1 MIIIVMKRATK
12 LSLSAL
18 ILWAMTLSVH
28 AQGNNFP
35 FVKTFEYGY
44 FKHFGIG
51 ASAGLDGIGFDA
63 AAAAGDY
70 LGLRAGVSFMPKISY
85 EHNFGLHD
93 NDPDITDDVDIKAKL
108 NVCDFKFLVDVYPS
122 KNGSFHFT
130 VGAFIGSDKFV
141 KATNTSMFI
150 KNPAKYGKI
159 GLTLG
164 DKRVTTDEHGYAQA
178 DLVVNS
184 FKPYLGLG
192 FGRAVPRKRVGVSFD
207 FGLKF
212 WGKPAL
218 GATVVDD
225 WGQKSYH
232 KFKYTELT
240 DDDDEDLKDGLKIAS
255 KVFAFPVLTL
265 RLSGR
270 IL

>member
-1 MIIIVMKRATK
+1 MKKIIKPF
-12 LSLSAL
+12 LLAL

-35 FVKTFEYGY
+35 SVKTFAYGY

-51 ASAGLDGIGFDA
+51 ASVGLDGIGFDVA
-63 AAAAGDY
+63 SAAGDY

-85 EHNFGLHD
+85 KHNFSLND
-93 NDPDITDDVDIKAKL
+93 DDPDLMDNVDVKAKL

-122 KNGSFHFT
+122 KSASFHFT
-130 VGAFIGSDKFV
+130 VGAFIGSENFV

-150 KNPAKYGKI
+150 KDPAKYGKL
-159 GLTLG
+159 GLTIG
-164 DKRVTTDEHGYAQA
+164 NYRVTTDEHGYANA
-178 DLVVNS
+178 DIMVNS

-192 FGRAVPRKRVGVSFD
+192 FGRAVPKKRVGVSFD

-218 GATVVDD
+218 GAETVDD
-225 WGQKSYH
+225 WGQRIYH
-232 KFKYTELT
+232 KFKYTELN